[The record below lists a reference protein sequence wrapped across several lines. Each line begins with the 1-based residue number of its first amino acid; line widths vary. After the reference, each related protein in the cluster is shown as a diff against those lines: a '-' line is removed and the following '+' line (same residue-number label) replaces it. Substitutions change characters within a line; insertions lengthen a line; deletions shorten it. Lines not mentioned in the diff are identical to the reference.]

1 MAETNDFNDRLIAEL
16 RANDGIVSGPFAG
29 TPIVLLHHIG
39 THSGIERVTPLAYTP
54 NGAGRYVI
62 VASNGGAPTHPS
74 WYYNLKANPTIDV
87 EVGTETF
94 TVLASELD
102 GAARAE
108 LWLRLVAAYPHLAD
122 YQSKTTRQIP
132 LLELTRQG

>member
-1 MAETNDFNDRLIAEL
+1 VAAQTRDDA
-16 RANDGIVSGPFAG
+16 S
-29 TPIVLLHHIG
+29 LLDHIG
-39 THSGIERVTPLAYTP
+39 AHSGIERVTPLAYTP